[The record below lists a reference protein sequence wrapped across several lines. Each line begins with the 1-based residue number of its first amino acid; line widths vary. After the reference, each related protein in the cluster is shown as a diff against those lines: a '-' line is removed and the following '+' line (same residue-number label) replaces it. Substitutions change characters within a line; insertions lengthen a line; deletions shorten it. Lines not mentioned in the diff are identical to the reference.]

1 MIQDFTEEG
10 DPKDCQVSP
19 VPKVFPVSPS
29 LAPLPVGPCTETWE
43 LPETAEAPGPLESPV
58 SLAYPDVQ
66 VQRDV
71 LDPWVAWA
79 DPAPLV
85 PLVFW
90 VILDLLDSLD
100 PLESKVSLVQR
111 AVPDHPAQW
120 GAVTVSASRW

>member
-1 MIQDFTEEG
+1 MIQDFTEER
-10 DPKDCQVSP
+10 DPEDCQVSL
-19 VPKVFPVSPS
+19 VPKVFPVSPC
-29 LAPLPVGPCTETWE
+29 LAHLPVGPCTETWASLE
-43 LPETAEAPGPLESPV
+43 TPEALGPLESLV

-71 LDPWVAWA
+71 LVPWVAWA

-85 PLVFW
+85 LLVFW

-111 AVPDHPAQW
+111 AVPEHPAQW

>member
-1 MIQDFTEEG
+1 MEG
-10 DPKDCQVSP
+10 DLKDCKVSP
-19 VPKVFPVSPS
+19 VPKVFRVSPS
-29 LAPLPVGPCTETWE
+29 LAPLPVGPCMETWAW
-43 LPETAEAPGPLESPV
+43 PERPEALGPLESPV
-58 SLAYPDVQ
+58 SLAYPDVP

-71 LDPWVAWA
+71 LVPWVAWA

-111 AVPDHPAQW
+111 AVPDRPAQW
-120 GAVTVSASRW
+120 GAVTVSDTRW